1 MSTAT
6 GSRLSFTQ
14 HYLDCLSQASYLIAD
29 RVTGRAVVVDPRRD
43 VEVYLEDA
51 AAQGFEIVGVINTHF
66 HADFLA
72 GHLEMAEATGAW
84 IGYGSVARP
93 DYEVRSLA
101 DGERIDLGDGAG
113 VVLEILHTPGHTP
126 ESISVLVYESPE
138 AEVAYGVLTGDALFI
153 GDVGRPDLLASVG
166 VTADDLGH
174 LLYDSIQHR
183 LMGLDDAVRVFPAH
197 GAGSACGK
205 NLSTEKQSTIGEQR
219 RFNYACQPMSEE
231 RFVELVTAGQ
241 PSAPAYFSYDATLNK
256 QNRATY
262 DGPRVPALALE
273 GVLAAH
279 ADGAVLLDTRD
290 QVAFTAGHLKGA
302 ISVPLD
308 GRFAE
313 TAGMLLAH
321 DDRIV
326 VLADDEQAQ
335 EEAVTR
341 LARIGFDRVVGGL
354 ADVETALTAL
364 GEASPDAV
372 GRASRLTPAGLDAA
386 LADPAL
392 EVTVLDI
399 RNAGEL
405 EAGGVP
411 GALHLPLAELR
422 RRVDEVPRTGA
433 VVLYCA
439 GGWRSSVGA
448 SFLRSQGFAD
458 VSDILGGYG
467 AWEATRAGAGA

>member
-1 MSTAT
+1 MSAT
-6 GSRLSFTQ
+6 SASRLTFTQ
-14 HYLDCLSQASYLIAD
+14 HYLDCLSQASYLIGD
-29 RVTGRAVVVDPRRD
+29 RVTGKAVVVDPRRD

-51 AAQGFEIVGVINTHF
+51 AEQGLEIVGVINTHF

-84 IGYGSVARP
+84 IGYGSLARP
-93 DYEVRSLA
+93 EYAVRSLT
-101 DGERIDLGDGAG
+101 DGERIDLGDGDG
-113 VVLEILHTPGHTP
+113 VVLEVMHTPGHTP
-126 ESISVLVYESPE
+126 ESISVLVYERPDD
-138 AEVAYGVLTGDALFI
+138 EVAYGVLTGDALFI

-166 VTADDLGH
+166 VTADELGQM
-174 LLYDSIQHR
+174 LYDSIQKR

-219 RFNYACQPMSEE
+219 RFNYACQPMSQE

-262 DGPRVPALALE
+262 EGPQVPALALAE
-273 GVLAAH
+273 VQAAQ
-279 ADGAVLLDTRD
+279 ADGAVVLDARD
-290 QVAFTAGHLKGA
+290 QVEFTAGHLPGA
-302 ISVPLD
+302 LSVPLD

-326 VLADDEQAQ
+326 VLADGVEAQ

-354 ADVETALTAL
+354 ADVEGALTTLAAD
-364 GEASPDAV
+364 EV
-372 GRASRLTPAGLDAA
+372 GHASRLTPARLDAA
-386 LADPAL
+386 LADPGL
-392 EVTVLDI
+392 EVTLIDI

-411 GALHLPLAELR
+411 GALHIPLAELR

-439 GGWRSSVGA
+439 GGWRSGVGA
-448 SFLRSQGFAD
+448 SYLRSQGFAD